1 MTTTESR
8 WLVWNGVGADVK
20 FLSELRGWTKVGRAG
35 VVTVMHTMS
44 WSIRDNEGGTA
55 IRHRPFLGAIFY
67 FIVGDFANM
76 IFWEK
81 GGRAGDM
88 PQSPERGAI

>member
-1 MTTTESR
+1 MRVVPRIFRPLGTT
-8 WLVWNGVGADVK
+8 LF
-20 FLSELRGWTKVGRAG
+20 FLYSEIV
-35 VVTVMHTMS
+35 
-44 WSIRDNEGGTA
+44 NEGGTA

-76 IFWEK
+76 MFWEK